1 MFAAIRSSC
10 ARLNTRLNSAPILLL
25 TLAMLFWGG
34 NTIAGR
40 LAIGEV
46 SPMVIVF
53 LRWMIVAGLMTVLVR
68 RRMIEEWPLARPH
81 ILAMAAMALF
91 GFVGFNILFYIAAYH
106 TSAINL
112 GIIQGSI
119 PAIVLLGT
127 VLVYRARVAALQVLG
142 ITVTMAGVAIIASQ
156 GNLANLAALQI
167 NPGDGIMLIASLFYA
182 GYTLAL
188 RNRPKLSGLV
198 FFAMLSIMSA
208 VATVPA
214 VVYEVAA
221 GNAIWPGLEGWAIV
235 LFIALFPSFLAQIY
249 FMRGVEL
256 IGPGRAGVFIN
267 LVPIFS
273 AILAVLL
280 LGEPFRWHHAL
291 ALALVLGGIWLSER
305 KLGGKLK

>member
-1 MFAAIRSSC
+1 MIEAARSLG
-10 ARLNTRLNSAPILLL
+10 ARLNTSPVLLL

-53 LRWMIVAGLMTVLVR
+53 LRWIIVAALMGMLMR
-68 RRMIEEWPLARPH
+68 GRLAEEWPLARPH
-81 ILAMAAMALF
+81 LPAMIAMALF
-91 GFVGFNILFYIAAYH
+91 GFVGFNILFYIAAYY

-112 GIIQGSI
+112 GIIQGSM
-119 PAIVLLGT
+119 PALVLAGT
-127 VLVYRARVAALQVLG
+127 VLVFRAKVKLLQLAGILVTIVGVALVAA
-142 ITVTMAGVAIIASQ
+142 Q
-156 GNLANLAALQI
+156 GDFANLAKLEI

-198 FFAMLSIMSA
+198 FFTLLSIISA
-208 VATVPA
+208 IASVPA
-214 VVYEVAA
+214 VIYEMAA
-221 GNAIWPGLEGWAIV
+221 GAAIWPGVTGWAIV
-235 LFIALFPSFLAQIY
+235 LFIALFPSLLAQIY

-273 AILAVLL
+273 AILAVVL
-280 LGEPFRWHHAL
+280 LGEPFRWHHAV
-291 ALALVLGGIWLSER
+291 ALVLVLGGIWLSER
-305 KLGGKLK
+305 KNAGPLQ

>member
-1 MFAAIRSSC
+1 MIEAARSLG
-10 ARLNTRLNSAPILLL
+10 ARLNTSPVLLL

-46 SPMVIVF
+46 SPMMIVF
-53 LRWMIVAGLMTVLVR
+53 LRWIIVAALMGMLMRGRLV
-68 RRMIEEWPLARPH
+68 EEWPLARPH
-81 ILAMAAMALF
+81 LPAMIAMSLF
-91 GFVGFNILFYIAAYH
+91 GFVGFNILFYIAAYY

-112 GIIQGSI
+112 GIIQGSM
-119 PAIVLLGT
+119 PALVLAGT
-127 VLVYRARVAALQVLG
+127 VLVFRAKVKLLQLAGILVTIVGVALVAA
-142 ITVTMAGVAIIASQ
+142 Q
-156 GNLANLAALQI
+156 GDFANLAKLEI

-198 FFAMLSIMSA
+198 FFTLLSIISA
-208 VATVPA
+208 IASVPA
-214 VVYEVAA
+214 VIYEMAVGA
-221 GNAIWPGLEGWAIV
+221 AIWPGLTGWAIV
-235 LFIALFPSFLAQIY
+235 LFISLFPSLLAQIY

-273 AILAVLL
+273 AILAVVL
-280 LGEPFRWHHAL
+280 LGEPFRWHHAV
-291 ALALVLGGIWLSER
+291 ALVLVLGGIWLSER
-305 KLGGKLK
+305 KSADQFQ

>member
-1 MFAAIRSSC
+1 MIEAARSLG
-10 ARLNTRLNSAPILLL
+10 ARLNTSPVLLL

-53 LRWMIVAGLMTVLVR
+53 LRWIIVAALMGMLMRGRLV
-68 RRMIEEWPLARPH
+68 EEWPLARPH
-81 ILAMAAMALF
+81 LPAMIAMSLF
-91 GFVGFNILFYIAAYH
+91 GFVGFNILFYIAAYY

-112 GIIQGSI
+112 GIIQGSM
-119 PAIVLLGT
+119 PALVLAGT
-127 VLVYRARVAALQVLG
+127 VLVFRAKVKLLQLAGILVTIVGVALVAA
-142 ITVTMAGVAIIASQ
+142 Q
-156 GNLANLAALQI
+156 GDFANLAKLEI

-198 FFAMLSIMSA
+198 FFTLLSIISA
-208 VATVPA
+208 IASVPA
-214 VVYEVAA
+214 VIYEMAA
-221 GNAIWPGLEGWAIV
+221 GTAIWPGLTGWAIV
-235 LFIALFPSFLAQIY
+235 LFISLFPSLLAQIY

-273 AILAVLL
+273 AILAVVL
-280 LGEPFRWHHAL
+280 LGEPFRWHHAV
-291 ALALVLGGIWLSER
+291 ALVLVLGGIWLSER
-305 KLGGKLK
+305 KSADQHQ

>member
-1 MFAAIRSSC
+1 MIEAARSLG
-10 ARLNTRLNSAPILLL
+10 ARLNASPVLLL

-53 LRWMIVAGLMTVLVR
+53 LRWIIVAALMGMLMRGRLV
-68 RRMIEEWPLARPH
+68 EEWPLARPH
-81 ILAMAAMALF
+81 LPAMIAMSLF
-91 GFVGFNILFYIAAYH
+91 GFVGFNILFYIAAYY

-112 GIIQGSI
+112 GIIQGSM
-119 PAIVLLGT
+119 PALVLAGT
-127 VLVYRARVAALQVLG
+127 VLVFRARVKWLQLAG
-142 ITVTMAGVAIIASQ
+142 ILVTIVGVALVAAQ
-156 GNLANLAALQI
+156 GDFANLAKLEI

-198 FFAMLSIMSA
+198 FFTLLSIISA
-208 VATVPA
+208 IASVPA
-214 VVYEVAA
+214 VIYEMAA
-221 GNAIWPGLEGWAIV
+221 GTAIWPGLTGWAIV
-235 LFIALFPSFLAQIY
+235 LFISLFPSLLAQIY

-273 AILAVLL
+273 AILAVVL
-280 LGEPFRWHHAL
+280 LGEPFRWHHAV
-291 ALALVLGGIWLSER
+291 ALVLVLGGIWLSER
-305 KLGGKLK
+305 KSADQLQ